1 MTGNAQYRQLGISE
15 LYDFPVYQIFPYRDA
30 FRLHR
35 QAECLGLLLGRA
47 KALHVRFMGFRAQSV
62 GVMDEFVTEYM
73 IQMEV
78 RTKVTFQRQP
88 VLAIKSP
95 FLFVPFAQ
103 AAAIDMTA
111 SLVSSYSKCYSREIV
126 YFERFYQS

>member
-1 MTGNAQYRQLGISE
+1 MAGNAQYRQLGFPE

-35 QAECLGLLLGRA
+35 QAECLGLLLGRG

-62 GVMDEFVTEYM
+62 GVMDEFVTEYV

-88 VLAIKSP
+88 VLGDKVAYF
-95 FLFVPFAQ
+95 FLFLFAQ
-103 AAAIDMTA
+103 AAAIDKDR
-111 SLVSSYSKCYSREIV
+111 SLVSSYSK
-126 YFERFYQS
+126 

>member
-1 MTGNAQYRQLGISE
+1 MTGNAQYRQLGFPE

-35 QAECLGLLLGRA
+35 QAECLGLLLGRG
-47 KALHVRFMGFRAQSV
+47 KTLHVRFMGFRAQSV

-88 VLAIKSP
+88 VLGDKVAYF
-95 FLFVPFAQ
+95 FLFLFAQ
-103 AAAIDMTA
+103 AAAIDKDR
-111 SLVSSYSKCYSREIV
+111 LLGIIV
-126 YFERFYQS
+126 